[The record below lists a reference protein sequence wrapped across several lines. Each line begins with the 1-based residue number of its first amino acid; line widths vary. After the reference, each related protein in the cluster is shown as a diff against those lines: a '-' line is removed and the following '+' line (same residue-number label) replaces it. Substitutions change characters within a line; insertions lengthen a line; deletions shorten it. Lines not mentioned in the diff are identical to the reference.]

1 MKLNRTNPLFGRLFA
16 GNTLTTTLVITL
28 TALFHPASQAAN
40 LTWDANGPT
49 ADVTNGAGNW
59 DTSSVNWWDGSTNV
73 TWTDGN
79 TAVIGANPVSGA
91 GGTINFAEGVD
102 ISVLGLTVAD
112 NANATNHTI
121 APPITGSMVF
131 TVGTGGITAN
141 DGITITQPFFM
152 GGNQAWTRSA
162 TGNGALTIT
171 GSVDDNFIPRAL
183 SLSSALGS
191 STVGIVLRGALFH
204 DGTTAIGDGYFQ
216 VRHDSFGQS
225 AITLNGT
232 IGGAQRIQFI
242 NAAGTGSSGTLANPI
257 SLGNGKEGNIYIWGG
272 FTTTV
277 QQPIT
282 GGDASSVLRK
292 TDAGTLLLEND
303 NTYTGATIVDTG
315 TLQLGSGGV
324 TGAIGSSAS
333 LAING
338 SAVVDIR
345 RSGTTSLSDLFPG
358 AAGALSATFG
368 GNDARLNFTGAVQ
381 SDTLTI
387 DQDLG
392 TDSANGQLRVSAGT
406 MTLAS
411 GTDLALRSLSVG
423 HTTAASGNVGTL
435 NVGTGVNATV
445 SPTTATA
452 IAAINL
458 GDSNGNAGIMNMTG
472 GTVTTNS
479 NATGSIRVGHWAG
492 TGSTLNISGGTLS
505 TPNGRIAIGWDGE
518 GTLNLSG
525 GTLSAFAVSIDGNGA
540 GPTSVANLTG
550 GDLRIG
556 GNGMSTAGQGSIV
569 ANGGKI
575 TSTASNTLTVPR
587 SILAG
592 GLTAAFGSATTN
604 ITITD
609 NCVTTGSGPLT
620 ILNESAT
627 GEKNY
632 TINTSSPTYSG
643 AVSVPSGVRL
653 QLQQPTALGTGTA
666 TLVSGSGAF
675 LTSSAASYPTNF
687 ILSGNGW
694 VEPASTLA
702 YGALRLQTA
711 TVSGNVA
718 IAAGGA
724 RISAHNGSNGT
735 ITGNLT
741 GSSPL
746 EINSTQASNNGTVTL
761 AGNGTGFTGAITVP
775 QGRLN
780 VSGSVGGN
788 VSTIDG
794 ATLGGEGSIGGNLTL
809 GGTTPATLNID
820 PTTSAALAVTG
831 NVTLTG
837 ANSLSFTP
845 PPTTVGAPIKV
856 FSYSGTLTGTPGTDL
871 VLANAA
877 SYRTASWSNTG
888 GVVSLTLSN
897 KNLSWTGSAGGTWDV
912 GTTASWSDGSPST
925 FYWADNVTFPD
936 SGANTAITIASPAAP
951 ASMTFPANTA
961 LYTITASGVN
971 QLTGNGALLKSGTA
985 LLTLSGANAYTGGS
999 TLSKG
1004 ETRVQTAGALG
1015 TATVTLGN
1023 ASTGADN
1030 VSLYLDTNRVS
1041 FGTPVVVSN
1050 NGTGTMTLGSR
1061 STVTGS
1067 GDNNQFT
1074 NITLQRDVIFDANA
1088 ADRTDFET
1096 ISGTGNITINGTGR
1110 ALFMTAN
1117 TFTGNVTINN
1127 TNTLGLQIGTNSTAF
1142 NAIPDASNVTINAGS
1157 TMALSFTAGGSETI
1171 GGLSGAG
1178 TVRQN
1183 GGSANTLIVG
1193 SGNANGSF
1201 SGAINN
1207 VGGAIS
1213 FSKTGTGTQTL
1224 SGTNSAYTGVTTITA
1239 GVLEA
1244 AALANGGTNSSI
1256 GASTNAAT
1264 NLVFGAATATLRYTG
1279 NTDVTTDRGFT
1290 LSSGTSNA
1298 GATLE
1303 SSGTGAWTIP
1313 AAVAIGYGTVDQAR
1327 ALTLG
1332 GAGAGANTFAGTIAN
1347 NGTGVTTVNKTGTGT
1362 WALTS
1367 NNSFTGPLNING
1379 GRLNLSFIG
1388 NGGAA
1393 SQVGQSTKAGTNLA
1407 LNGGTLAYTGI
1418 TATTDRAFSTG
1429 ASGGTIE
1436 VPTGITL
1443 TFGSASSVFA
1453 LGGTLTKTGA
1463 GTLSLS
1469 TYTGSSAAAAS
1480 DIVINNG
1487 VVNFGTGYFNASP
1500 FGYRTLAITVNSG
1513 GILRLSAGHSLG
1525 GDNIEGGTSLGQIRV
1540 VGGQLQVNGSQYL
1553 SSGLVSGEGRLVL
1566 DGGTVNGSSDL
1577 RSVPNGA
1584 VITSLASSATSSVL
1598 NTGGISTQ
1606 YGPLLFDVADG
1617 SATTDLAVGGPIA
1630 SPAAST
1636 NTITKSG
1643 AGLMTLAGTST
1654 YTGPTAV
1661 NGGTLSL
1668 GGSIRSTSGVTVASG
1683 TLMEVSSINPF
1694 TTGHGAAEVAT
1705 QGIQVNGG
1713 TLRFTSSSEARL
1725 GNIGLNGGTLTSN
1738 RGSGFGNGYD
1748 IYLGALDSAAE
1759 ATVSV
1764 TGSTDSTTNS
1774 LRFNEAGAK
1783 TLTLAGTNTLTSGGV
1798 LVTSTVGANTTT
1810 ITGGTLVGANTLDL
1824 ILHQNNAS
1832 GTLAIN
1838 SIIANN
1844 TGATGLT
1851 KTGAGAVTL
1860 GGANTYSGTTRVFEG
1875 KLTVTGNNGGKIYEV
1890 GSQGRLEI
1898 GYAIGQVYNYGV
1910 TVNGNGVSSTNGLAL
1925 DGGKTYTFSSTVRL
1939 AGAPSTV
1946 RSYGTGNATLGG
1958 YDTNSTHLAVE
1969 NTASGSVIDSTVN
1982 FVGLSFGYV
1991 MNIAPGLNT
2000 ATGDVTLLGTF
2011 SGGTP
2016 FRKSGLGSVRLAGS
2030 GSSSNT
2036 GAFEVRQGL
2045 LIIGNAN
2052 NRLGTG
2058 SNIVLGNGT
2067 DSGTLVLAGVNQT
2080 VTAVTTSGTGTAN
2093 AIVGGSATASTLTIN
2108 NTSAT
2113 TLSANL
2119 GGTGTNHNNLV
2130 LAKSA
2135 AGVLTVSGAN
2145 TYTGGTSINAGTL
2158 SLGSLGALGT
2168 AGTISLNGG
2177 ALQFTANNTTDYT
2190 ASGRLKLE
2198 DGVSGVI
2205 DTNGQNVEFASPLA
2219 VGGLGTGGLGK
2230 SGTGGLTLSANQVY
2244 TGATSVNA
2252 GTLTLNYASANGSKL
2267 SDTGVLTLAGGAL
2280 DLAGGSHQEVVASTQ
2295 VTGISTISRSSG
2307 SATINLGDITR
2318 TGSNT
2323 LNILGDNIAKTSL
2336 ANDLSGK
2343 LPSWIT
2349 VNGSPCANDG
2359 SGNIVTFSGFYN
2371 ITRLGG
2377 LIPNNPANNVQI
2389 VNGGSFGDI
2398 TTAVAGLTDISTLIQ
2413 GASAGPAIVSLS
2425 GSDTL
2430 RLGAVGAI
2438 QIPGTSGSLTIQ
2450 GGYLT
2455 AGGADDTAGDIA
2467 VDAVSDLT
2475 LATNISNNGT
2485 GAVSLSKTGSGALIL
2500 TEVSDFTGGITLNAG
2515 QLRIDNAL
2523 GLGLGALTINGGSL
2537 DNTSGLPVTIGDTIP
2552 QFWNADINFVGS
2564 NDLLFG
2570 PGVVTLGGNRNV
2582 NVAAST
2588 LRVGGSLNGAFS
2600 LNKTGAGTLIVA
2612 GGNWSGTTT
2621 VSSGIL
2627 EVNAKSGDV
2636 PYVVASGATLKLG
2649 YTTGTGYANTNL
2661 KITGDG
2667 TAATTGLY
2675 LKGSASYNTS
2685 GTIELLAAPTTIR
2698 HEGSGMAQIG
2708 HFDINGT
2715 GLSTVAASS
2724 GSIIDADIEIVS
2736 KGYGMSVN
2744 IASGAA
2750 TATGDLV
2757 INGRL
2762 NVGNG
2767 GFYKR
2772 GAGSVALNAA
2782 ATGGNLGLRIE
2793 GGSVITGIA
2802 NAIGSNAALTV
2813 SSGAKLVMNGF
2824 SQSASTLSGAGS
2836 IVNNSGTPAVL
2847 SVSQAADG
2855 TFSGVVGGSTA
2866 NERNLSLVKSG
2877 SNKLTLS
2884 GANTYTGDT
2893 TVNAGTLSLANA
2905 YLADSSDVILAT
2917 GAVIELTTA
2926 TTDTIDELI
2935 LDGTPQVAGV
2945 YGAVGSGAQFER
2957 SYITGTGTLTV
2968 TTGPAGYSSWE
2979 TANGITGA
2987 GPAADSDN
2995 DGIPNGIEFVI
3006 GGDPSGPG
3014 SDSSALLPT
3023 ITVDANYLNF
3033 TFRRTSDSVAYD
3045 PFVEYGSTLTGWT
3058 PAEGGVNGVIINE
3071 TADFYGTGTDQV
3083 VVKIPKAG
3091 SKLFARLR
3099 VDIAP

>member
-1 MKLNRTNPLFGRLFA
+1 MKFNRTNPLFGRLFA

-28 TALFHPASQAAN
+28 TAFFHPTSQAAN

-79 TAVIGANPVSGA
+79 TAIIGANPVSGA
-91 GGTINFAEGVD
+91 GGTINFSDGVD

-112 NANATNHTI
+112 NANTTNHTL
-121 APPITGSMVF
+121 APPTSGAMVF

-171 GSVDDNFIPRAL
+171 GNVDDNFIPRAL

-191 STVGIVLRGALFH
+191 TTVGIVLRGALFH

-242 NAAGTGSSGTLANPI
+242 NAAGTGSSGALANPI
-257 SLGNGKEGNIYIWGG
+257 TLGNGKEGNFYVWGG

-277 QQPIT
+277 QEPIT
-282 GGDASSVLRK
+282 GGDASSVVRK
-292 TDAGTLLLEND
+292 TDGGTLLFEKD

-315 TLQLGSGGV
+315 TLQLGSGGT
-324 TGAIGSSAS
+324 TGAISSSAS

-338 SAVVDIR
+338 SAIVDVR

-392 TDSANGQLRVSAGT
+392 TDLANGQLRVSAGT

-411 GTDLALRSLSVG
+411 GSDLTLRSMSVG
-423 HTTAASGNVGTL
+423 HTTAVSGNVGTL
-435 NVGTGVNATV
+435 NVGTGANVTLTPASTSV
-445 SPTTATA
+445 
-452 IAAINL
+452 AALNL
-458 GDSNGNAGIMNMTG
+458 GDSSGNAGIMNMTG

-479 NATGSIRVGHWAG
+479 NATGSIRVGHWTG

-556 GNGMSTAGQGSIV
+556 GNGMNTAGQGSIV

-592 GLTAAFGSATTN
+592 GLSAAFGSATTN

-620 ILNESAT
+620 ILNDSAT

-687 ILSGNGW
+687 VLSGNGW
-694 VEPASTLA
+694 LEPSSTLA

-724 RISAHNGSNGT
+724 RISAHSGSNGT

-820 PTTSAALAVTG
+820 PTTPAALAVTG
-831 NVTLTG
+831 NITLTG
-837 ANSLSFTP
+837 ANALSFTP

-856 FSYSGTLTGTPGTDL
+856 FSYSGTLTGTLGTDL

-897 KNLSWTGSAGGTWDV
+897 KNLTWTGSAGGTWDV
-912 GTTASWSDGSPST
+912 GTTASWTDGSPST

-936 SGANTAITIASPAAP
+936 SGANTAITIASPVAP

-971 QLTGNGALLKSGTA
+971 QLTGNGALLKSGSA

-1061 STVTGS
+1061 SNITGS
-1067 GDNNQFT
+1067 GDNNQFS

-1127 TNTLGLQIGTNSTAF
+1127 SNTLGLQIGTNSTAF
-1142 NAIPDASNVTINAGS
+1142 NGIPDASNVTINAGS
-1157 TMALSFTAGGSETI
+1157 TMALSFTASGSETI
-1171 GGLSGAG
+1171 GGLFGAG
-1178 TVRQN
+1178 TIRQN

-1244 AALANGGTNSSI
+1244 AALANGGANSSI
-1256 GASTNAAT
+1256 GASSNAAT

-1313 AAVAIGYGTVDQAR
+1313 AAVAIGYGTINEAR

-1347 NGTGVTTVNKTGTGT
+1347 NGTGVTTVNKTGSGT

-1407 LNGGTLAYTGI
+1407 LNGGTLAYSGI

-1525 GDNIEGGTSLGQIRV
+1525 GDNIEGGTSLGQIRI

-1553 SSGLVSGEGRLVL
+1553 SSGLVSGQGRLVL
-1566 DGGTVNGSSDL
+1566 DGGSITGSSDL
-1577 RSVPNGA
+1577 RSVPNGT
-1584 VITSLASSATSSVL
+1584 VITSVASSTSSTIQ
-1598 NTGGISTQ
+1598 NTGGIGNQ
-1606 YGPLLFDVADG
+1606 YGPVTFDVEDG
-1617 SATTDLAVGGPIA
+1617 AAATDLAFSGPLFN
-1630 SPAAST
+1630 SSAST
-1636 NTITKSG
+1636 STVTKSG
-1643 AGLMTLAGTST
+1643 AGLMTMGGTSNYPGAT
-1654 YTGPTAV
+1654 NI
-1661 NGGTLSL
+1661 NGGTLAL
-1668 GGSIRSTSGVTVASG
+1668 GGSIRSTSGVTVATG
-1683 TLMEVSSINPF
+1683 TVLEVSSINPF

-1705 QGIQVNGG
+1705 QAIQVNGG

-1759 ATVSV
+1759 STVSV
-1764 TGSTDSTTNS
+1764 TGTSASTINGSGFLRLGSNTVFDVTDADAAGDDLTVSIGFRDQSLDQTNAPGG
-1774 LRFNEAGAK
+1774 FTK
-1783 TLTLAGTNTLTSGGV
+1783 TGDGTMTLSGVSGH
-1798 LVTSTVGANTTT
+1798 TGNTTVNGGT
-1810 ITGGTLVGANTLDL
+1810 LKLATGGTLRFAPGA
-1824 ILHQNNAS
+1824 
-1832 GTLAIN
+1832 
-1838 SIIANN
+1838 
-1844 TGATGLT
+1844 
-1851 KTGAGAVTL
+1851 
-1860 GGANTYSGTTRVFEG
+1860 
-1875 KLTVTGNNGGKIYEV
+1875 
-1890 GSQGRLEI
+1890 
-1898 GYAIGQVYNYGV
+1898 
-1910 TVNGNGVSSTNGLAL
+1910 NGVSNKVTGTAAAQFSGAFEIVLTGADTTVGNSWVLVDVASRTFTSSFSVTGFSDPEN
-1925 DGGKTYTFSSTVRL
+1925 DGTWVGNSSGRTWTF
-1939 AGAPSTV
+1939 
-1946 RSYGTGNATLGG
+1946 
-1958 YDTNSTHLAVE
+1958 DE
-1969 NTASGSVIDSTVN
+1969 
-1982 FVGLSFGYV
+1982 
-1991 MNIAPGLNT
+1991 
-2000 ATGDVTLLGTF
+2000 ATGIL
-2011 SGGTP
+2011 
-2016 FRKSGLGSVRLAGS
+2016 SVAAGS
-2030 GSSSNT
+2030 GY
-2036 GAFEVRQGL
+2036 
-2045 LIIGNAN
+2045 
-2052 NRLGTG
+2052 G
-2058 SNIVLGNGT
+2058 SWIDGFFPGETNP
-2067 DSGTLVLAGVNQT
+2067 
-2080 VTAVTTSGTGTAN
+2080 
-2093 AIVGGSATASTLTIN
+2093 AIVG
-2108 NTSAT
+2108 
-2113 TLSANL
+2113 
-2119 GGTGTNHNNLV
+2119 
-2130 LAKSA
+2130 
-2135 AGVLTVSGAN
+2135 
-2145 TYTGGTSINAGTL
+2145 
-2158 SLGSLGALGT
+2158 
-2168 AGTISLNGG
+2168 
-2177 ALQFTANNTTDYT
+2177 
-2190 ASGRLKLE
+2190 
-2198 DGVSGVI
+2198 
-2205 DTNGQNVEFASPLA
+2205 
-2219 VGGLGTGGLGK
+2219 
-2230 SGTGGLTLSANQVY
+2230 
-2244 TGATSVNA
+2244 
-2252 GTLTLNYASANGSKL
+2252 
-2267 SDTGVLTLAGGAL
+2267 
-2280 DLAGGSHQEVVASTQ
+2280 
-2295 VTGISTISRSSG
+2295 
-2307 SATINLGDITR
+2307 
-2318 TGSNT
+2318 
-2323 LNILGDNIAKTSL
+2323 
-2336 ANDLSGK
+2336 
-2343 LPSWIT
+2343 
-2349 VNGSPCANDG
+2349 
-2359 SGNIVTFSGFYN
+2359 
-2371 ITRLGG
+2371 
-2377 LIPNNPANNVQI
+2377 
-2389 VNGGSFGDI
+2389 
-2398 TTAVAGLTDISTLIQ
+2398 
-2413 GASAGPAIVSLS
+2413 
-2425 GSDTL
+2425 
-2430 RLGAVGAI
+2430 
-2438 QIPGTSGSLTIQ
+2438 
-2450 GGYLT
+2450 
-2455 AGGADDTAGDIA
+2455 
-2467 VDAVSDLT
+2467 
-2475 LATNISNNGT
+2475 
-2485 GAVSLSKTGSGALIL
+2485 
-2500 TEVSDFTGGITLNAG
+2500 
-2515 QLRIDNAL
+2515 
-2523 GLGLGALTINGGSL
+2523 
-2537 DNTSGLPVTIGDTIP
+2537 
-2552 QFWNADINFVGS
+2552 
-2564 NDLLFG
+2564 
-2570 PGVVTLGGNRNV
+2570 
-2582 NVAAST
+2582 
-2588 LRVGGSLNGAFS
+2588 
-2600 LNKTGAGTLIVA
+2600 
-2612 GGNWSGTTT
+2612 
-2621 VSSGIL
+2621 
-2627 EVNAKSGDV
+2627 
-2636 PYVVASGATLKLG
+2636 
-2649 YTTGTGYANTNL
+2649 
-2661 KITGDG
+2661 
-2667 TAATTGLY
+2667 
-2675 LKGSASYNTS
+2675 
-2685 GTIELLAAPTTIR
+2685 
-2698 HEGSGMAQIG
+2698 
-2708 HFDINGT
+2708 
-2715 GLSTVAASS
+2715 
-2724 GSIIDADIEIVS
+2724 
-2736 KGYGMSVN
+2736 
-2744 IASGAA
+2744 
-2750 TATGDLV
+2750 
-2757 INGRL
+2757 
-2762 NVGNG
+2762 
-2767 GFYKR
+2767 
-2772 GAGSVALNAA
+2772 AA
-2782 ATGGNLGLRIE
+2782 AD
-2793 GGSVITGIA
+2793 
-2802 NAIGSNAALTV
+2802 
-2813 SSGAKLVMNGF
+2813 
-2824 SQSASTLSGAGS
+2824 
-2836 IVNNSGTPAVL
+2836 P
-2847 SVSQAADG
+2847 
-2855 TFSGVVGGSTA
+2855 
-2866 NERNLSLVKSG
+2866 
-2877 SNKLTLS
+2877 
-2884 GANTYTGDT
+2884 
-2893 TVNAGTLSLANA
+2893 
-2905 YLADSSDVILAT
+2905 
-2917 GAVIELTTA
+2917 
-2926 TTDTIDELI
+2926 
-2935 LDGTPQVAGV
+2935 
-2945 YGAVGSGAQFER
+2945 
-2957 SYITGTGTLTV
+2957 
-2968 TTGPAGYSSWE
+2968 
-2979 TANGITGA
+2979 
-2987 GPAADSDN
+2987 DN
-2995 DGIPNGIEFVI
+2995 DGVPNAVEFVL
-3006 GGDPSGPG
+3006 GGDPKNTM
-3014 SDSSALLPT
+3014 DAALLPT
-3023 ITVDANYLNF
+3023 IALVTNPSGLPAGNYLKY
-3033 TFRRTSDSVAYD
+3033 TFRRTDASVSAGVVAGAEYD
-3045 PFVEYGSTLTGWT
+3045 TDLVPAWT
-3058 PAEGGVNGVIINE
+3058 TAVQGVGGVQIVTTDDGFAAGVDKVEVFVPRAAN
-3071 TADFYGTGTDQV
+3071 A
-3083 VVKIPKAG
+3083 
-3091 SKLFARLR
+3091 KLFGRLN
-3099 VDIAP
+3099 VQVP